1 MMSKLPMPSVPTEH
15 GCRGSRKDLGMHN
28 IEMHEMTEAF
38 FPCWKAAG
46 IHLSKQVDGGI
57 QSWLRAHPYPPF
69 LEHLSFRLGNQL
81 FFVRIEDVDGKA
93 QGPGTIRG
101 LAAAA
106 SDGNGH
112 ACILPM
118 KKKLFGGSWVADM
131 PGWGLLNAE
140 TRKPINPVSLVTEE
154 KIEMTPSEVH
164 DMAVQVVRDYLQ
176 KEGFELMSWQGNP
189 EVDPSIW
196 FVGKTRRP
204 EWVVVR
210 SAKFPASNADRPT
223 NWAAIADGCA
233 RLSTTGHFAS
243 VAVVSVNQP
252 FASSEEAPVPLW
264 RGHGM
269 HVRFDG
275 LE

>member
-1 MMSKLPMPSVPTEH
+1 
-15 GCRGSRKDLGMHN
+15 MHN
-28 IEMHEMTEAF
+28 IEMQEMTEAF

-81 FFVRIEDVDGKA
+81 FFVRVEDVAGKA
-93 QGPGTIRG
+93 QGPGSLRG
-101 LAAAA
+101 LATAARCA
-106 SDGNGH
+106 NGH

-118 KKKLFGGSWVADM
+118 KMNLFGGSWVADM
-131 PGWGLLNAE
+131 PGWGLLSAGTGE
-140 TRKPINPVSLVTEE
+140 PIDPGSLVTDE
-154 KIEMTPSEVH
+154 KIQMTAPEVH

-210 SAKFPASNADRPT
+210 SAKFPDSSANRPT

-233 RLSTTGHFAS
+233 KLSATGHFAS
-243 VAVVSVNQP
+243 VAVVGVNQP
-252 FASSEEAPVPLW
+252 FESNQEAPVPLW

-275 LE
+275 LD

>member
-1 MMSKLPMPSVPTEH
+1 
-15 GCRGSRKDLGMHN
+15 MHD

-93 QGPGTIRG
+93 QGPGTLRG

-106 SDGNGH
+106 RDANGH

-154 KIEMTPSEVH
+154 KIEMTSWEVH

-196 FVGKTRRP
+196 FVGKTRKP

-243 VAVVSVNQP
+243 VAVVSVNQA
-252 FASSEEAPVPLW
+252 FACVGSAATTRRTLASAATGWPHASCAAAMLTRISDAGSSAAA
-264 RGHGM
+264 RS
-269 HVRFDG
+269 
-275 LE
+275 

>member
-1 MMSKLPMPSVPTEH
+1 
-15 GCRGSRKDLGMHN
+15 MHN

-106 SDGNGH
+106 KDGNGH

-140 TRKPINPVSLVTEE
+140 TRKPMNPVSLVTEE
-154 KIEMTPSEVH
+154 KIEMTPWEVH
-164 DMAVQVVRDYLQ
+164 DMAVQMVRDYLQ

-196 FVGKTRRP
+196 FVGKTRRTRVGRRAVGQVP
-204 EWVVVR
+204 GQQRQPPDQLGCHCRWLRKAEYHWALRVGR
-210 SAKFPASNADRPT
+210 CCKREPALR
-223 NWAAIADGCA
+223 
-233 RLSTTGHFAS
+233 
-243 VAVVSVNQP
+243 VQ
-252 FASSEEAPVPLW
+252 
-264 RGHGM
+264 
-269 HVRFDG
+269 
-275 LE
+275 

>member
-1 MMSKLPMPSVPTEH
+1 
-15 GCRGSRKDLGMHN
+15 MHK

-57 QSWLRAHPYPPF
+57 QSWLRAHSYPPF

-81 FFVRIEDVDGKA
+81 FFVRIVDVDGKA
-93 QGPGTIRG
+93 QGPGTLSG
-101 LAAAA
+101 LVTAARDA
-106 SDGNGH
+106 NGH
-112 ACILPM
+112 ACVM
-118 KKKLFGGSWVADM
+118 SMKKLFGGSWVADT

-140 TRKPINPVSLVTEE
+140 SRKPINPVSLVTEE
-154 KIEMTPSEVH
+154 KIEMTSWELH
-164 DMAVQVVRDYLQ
+164 DMAVQVVRDYLE

-196 FVGKTRRP
+196 FVGKTRKP

-210 SAKFPASNADRPT
+210 SAKFPSSKAERPT
-223 NWAAIADGCA
+223 NWAAIADGCS
-233 RLSTTGHFAS
+233 RLSATGHFAS

-252 FASSEEAPVPLW
+252 FESSEEVPIALW